1 VSSLR
6 WTDDDLLRELGGAL
20 REAPANASIIAAAE
34 AAFSWRTAD
43 EELELLM
50 LEAETS
56 LGALAGAVRGAG
68 PAAPR
73 TLTFRGDQLS
83 VEIEIDDNGIVGQ
96 LIPPQPGQVT
106 LVTSDGPQASVQADE
121 VGCFT
126 LPLPQRGPMRLDCE
140 LNGNRFVT
148 EWAAS

>member
-6 WTDDDLLRELGGAL
+6 WTDEDLLQELGAAL
-20 REAPANASIIAAAE
+20 REAPVEDSIIAAAE

-43 EELELLM
+43 EELELLT

-56 LGALAGAVRGAG
+56 PGILAAAVRGAG
-68 PAAPR
+68 PAG
-73 TLTFRGDQLS
+73 TLTFRGDRLS
-83 VEIEIDDNGIVGQ
+83 VEIEIDDHGIVGQ

-106 LVTSDGPQASVQADE
+106 LVTSDGPQAAAQADE

-126 LPLPQRGPMRLDCE
+126 LPLPPPGPMRLDCE
-140 LNGNRFVT
+140 LNGDRFVT
-148 EWAAS
+148 EWAAD

>member
-6 WTDDDLLRELGGAL
+6 WTDEDLLRELGAAQ
-20 REAPANASIIAAAE
+20 REAPADDGIIAAAE

-43 EELELLM
+43 EELELLT
-50 LEAETS
+50 LETETI
-56 LGALAGAVRGAG
+56 LGALAGAVRGTG
-68 PAAPR
+68 RAAPR
-73 TLTFRGDQLS
+73 TLTFRGEQLS

-106 LVTSDGPQASVQADE
+106 LVTSDGPQAAAQADE
-121 VGCFT
+121 VGCFA
-126 LPLPQRGPMRLDCE
+126 LPLPPPGPMRLDCE

-148 EWAAS
+148 EWAAG

>member
-1 VSSLR
+1 MSSLR